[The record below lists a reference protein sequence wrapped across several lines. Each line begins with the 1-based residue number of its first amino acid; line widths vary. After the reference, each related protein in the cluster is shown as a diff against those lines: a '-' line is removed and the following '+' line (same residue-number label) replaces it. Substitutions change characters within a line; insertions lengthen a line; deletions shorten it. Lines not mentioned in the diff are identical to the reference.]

1 MHNNSEDEIS
11 LPSNIEESDLID
23 GTVQLGDYD
32 ITAVLGQGTF
42 GKVYLAELEGDARQF
57 AIKAIRK
64 NKLIEKNA
72 IDSTLQE
79 F

>member
-1 MHNNSEDEIS
+1 M
-11 LPSNIEESDLID
+11 
-23 GTVQLGDYD
+23 QLGDYD